1 MRASLDGF
9 KKLFTSL
16 IQQVDS
22 IEHSGGSRGFHWFP
36 RKPLSKV
43 KIILIPIFMQQ
54 LKTYLKH
61 TLYCYTTIPNQL
73 SALLTTEY
81 EQLSL

>member
-1 MRASLDGF
+1 MLLWPTNKGAISC
-9 KKLFTSL
+9 
-16 IQQVDS
+16 
-22 IEHSGGSRGFHWFP
+22 GGSRGFHWFP
-36 RKPLSKV
+36 RKPPFKSEEYFNTY
-43 KIILIPIFMQQ
+43 IYAAI
-54 LKTYLKH
+54 KTYLKH

>member
-1 MRASLDGF
+1 MTFAVADPGGF
-9 KKLFTSL
+9 
-16 IQQVDS
+16 I
-22 IEHSGGSRGFHWFP
+22 GFHGN
-36 RKPLSKV
+36 PLSKV
-43 KIILIPIFMQQ
+43 KIILMPIFMQQ

-61 TLYCYTTIPNQL
+61 TLYCYTTILNQL